1 MISLDPDLVAAAR
14 QGSRLALER
23 LVLFLQR
30 PVFNLAVRMLG
41 NRSDAEDATQEI
53 LIKMITHLGDVRDV
67 KAAGTWAFRIACRH
81 LVHARRQGRVEAQ
94 RFTFRT
100 FAADLTQGLE
110 ELPDETMKDPE
121 TQVLIEEVKMGCT
134 LALLTCLSRPL
145 RAAYILGEIFE
156 LSDTE
161 AADALEIDQAAFRQG
176 LRRARALVTRF
187 VQTRCGI
194 VSPTTSPSRTDSRR
208 RRDASRPPS
217 PAERGDRPL
226 ARTLDLIASMPP
238 RHARARASRCSP
250 EPAPGSAPM
259 ALVLPTT
266 VGLSPRD
273 PGEPPLQRADRI
285 GTNGGS
291 RRWSV
296 PIVSRY

>member
-53 LIKMITHLGDVRDV
+53 LIKMITHLGDVRDARAV
-67 KAAGTWAFRIACRH
+67 GSWAFRIACRH
-81 LVHARRQGRVEAQ
+81 LVRARRQGRVEAQ

-100 FAADLTQGLE
+100 FADDLTNGLE
-110 ELPDETMKDPE
+110 ALPDETKTDPE
-121 TQVLIEEVKMGCT
+121 TQVLIEQVKVGCT

-161 AADALEIDQAAFRQG
+161 AANALEIDQAAFRQR
-176 LRRARALVTRF
+176 LRRARVLVTGF

-194 VSPTTSPSRTDSRR
+194 VSPAASCRCERRVTQALRLGRVEKGRTPLRAQTQPRLSVAQVE
-208 RRDASRPPS
+208 ASI
-217 PAERGDRPL
+217 AKLERG
-226 ARTLDLIASMPP
+226 
-238 RHARARASRCSP
+238 RAA
-250 EPAPGSAPM
+250 A
-259 ALVLPTT
+259 ALMRSNPDFTTEIGRRVLQAMK
-266 VGLSPRD
+266 VD
-273 PGEPPLQRADRI
+273 
-285 GTNGGS
+285 
-291 RRWSV
+291 
-296 PIVSRY
+296 